1 MASNR
6 DDNDSYETTCL
17 ECMHEFRWTFLTKM
31 GSSCRLRQKDEV
43 SSTPT
48 RHDVFSS
55 LTLLFQEILGDPR
68 RLNENVERIW
78 LAKVRIIELGR
89 TLEMTR
95 IMLEGE
101 LADHRRIIV
110 DKERQ
115 IIKLQLEVVAFKEQA
130 HWDRRT
136 LPPFGSNEID
146 CGNKWWC

>member
-1 MASNR
+1 MASSG

-17 ECMHEFRWTFLTKM
+17 ERMHEFHWTFLTKM
-31 GSSCRLRQKDEV
+31 GPSCHLRQKDEV

-55 LTLLFQEILGDPR
+55 LTLLFQEILGDLR

-78 LAKVRIIELGR
+78 LSKVRITKLER

-101 LADHRRIIV
+101 LADHWRIIV
-110 DKERQ
+110 DKELQ
-115 IIKLQLEVVAFKEQA
+115 IIELQLEVVALGEQV
-130 HWDRRT
+130 HWDR
-136 LPPFGSNEID
+136 
-146 CGNKWWC
+146 